1 MIKKLYL
8 VEKSPAGLVSLSSE
22 LRTGKRA
29 LLDYLTRLE
38 SLYDER
44 EPRIHAFVTESQNPF
59 ERLRGD
65 LEQLIM
71 LFPDPV
77 ARPALFGIPVGIKD
91 IIHVEGYPTRAGSR
105 LPPEVIAGHEAA
117 VVKKL
122 KSAGALIM
130 GKTVTA
136 EFAMGASAPTCNPY
150 NTDHAAGGSSSGSAA
165 AVATGLCPLALGT
178 QTIGSVIRPAAY
190 CGIVGVKPTYGRIP
204 IDGMVPVSKF
214 LDHVGFFTTD
224 IDGAELAASILV
236 DGWRPVAESD
246 SFICG
251 VPEGPYLERTT
262 EEGLDHFYQ
271 TCGSLEKAGINIKH
285 ITTFDNFD
293 GTEACHYKLCEA
305 EMAVVHRDWFRKYS
319 NLYSEDNRQAILR
332 GQKVGAHTLKRCRVR
347 CEALKNELR
356 NIVEQHNLSA
366 FLAPAATGPAPKG
379 LESTGDCVM
388 NLPWTQA
395 GLPVITLP
403 SGLSKNGLPMGLQ
416 MIGRWMEDERLFN
429 LARHL
434 TGLLKWPGN

>member
-1 MIKKLYL
+1 VFLCHFIGNIDCLAW
-8 VEKSPAGLVSLSSE
+8 P
-22 LRTGKRA
+22 
-29 LLDYLTRLE
+29 D
-38 SLYDER
+38 
-44 EPRIHAFVTESQNPF
+44 PRPPESQNPF

-71 LFPDPV
+71 FFPNPA

-91 IIHVEGYPTRAGSR
+91 IIHVEGYLTRAGSR

-122 KSAGALIM
+122 KEAGALIM

-136 EFAMGASAPTCNPY
+136 EFAMGESAPTCNPY
-150 NTDHAAGGSSSGSAA
+150 NTDHTAGGSSSGSAA
-165 AVATGLCPLALGT
+165 AVAAGICPLALGT

-190 CGIVGVKPTYGRIP
+190 CGIVGFKPTYGRIP
-204 IDGMVPVSKF
+204 IDGIVPVSKI
-214 LDHVGFFTTD
+214 LDHVGFFTAD
-224 IDGAELAASILV
+224 IDGAELAASILA
-236 DGWRPVAESD
+236 DGWRPVADSE

-262 EEGLDHFYQ
+262 EEGLDHFYH
-271 TCGSLEKAGINIKH
+271 TCKRLEEAGVHSKYLRA
-285 ITTFDNFD
+285 FENFD
-293 GTEACHYKLCEA
+293 RIEACHYKLCEA

-319 NLYSEDNRQAILR
+319 GLYSEDNRQTILR
-332 GQKVGAHTLKRCRVR
+332 GQKVDSDTLKRCRVQR
-347 CEALKNELR
+347 EALKNELC
-356 NIVEQHNLSA
+356 NIVEQYNLSA

-416 MIGRWMEDERLFN
+416 VIGRWMEDEKLLN
-429 LARHL
+429 LAKQL
-434 TGLLKWPGN
+434 AGFLEWPV